1 MKIVEIYCQEER
13 FNPRLNCTVSGAW
26 MVRYENGI
34 EVPICRDYE
43 ASNSKEALSILNQD
57 NTTTWKHNAPF
68 NLQFLGAQPVRA
80 GQDY

>member
-1 MKIVEIYCQEER
+1 MKIVEIYCQEEQ

-26 MVRYENGI
+26 MVRYENGL

-43 ASNSKEALSILNQD
+43 ASDSKEALSILNQD

-68 NLQFLGAQPVRA
+68 NSQFLGAQPARA

>member
-1 MKIVEIYCQEER
+1 MKIVEIYCQEEK

-26 MVRYENGI
+26 IIRYANGI

-43 ASNSKEALSILNQD
+43 ASDSKEALSILNQD

-68 NLQFLGAQPVRA
+68 NSQFLGAQPARA

>member
-1 MKIVEIYCQEER
+1 MKIVEIYCQEEK

-43 ASNSKEALSILNQD
+43 ASDSKEALSILNQ
-57 NTTTWKHNAPF
+57 NKTSTWKHDAPF
-68 NLQFLGAQPVRA
+68 NPQFLGAQPARA